1 MYVRIIC
8 DNITAITL
16 QSCNEIALRTQ
27 EFCISRK
34 LWTKNKESDE
44 QSRILEDAAEWQ
56 LSQILS

>member
-1 MYVRIIC
+1 MHVRIIC

-44 QSRILEDAAEWQ
+44 QSRILEDAAEW
-56 LSQILS
+56 